1 MEIFFFCFG
10 VFPQMGPIFQYVSAD
25 NIDPYSHD
33 VPEKPDPVP
42 VIVAVDRSLGWGCS
56 HHTFKADVKIFL
68 FGGNNNTQIIKI
80 NANSDI
86 VLEAI
91 HNIYRHHLLAPY
103 LLSVA
108 FMDTAQ
114 WPQEIVV
121 KPIDEIVTNT
131 CPKPAALERKA
142 RPQKEQAL
150 NCPRCNSTNT
160 KFCYYNN
167 YSLTQPRYFCKTCR
181 RYWTEGGSLRNI
193 PVGGGSRKNKR
204 SASSSSSSPSSSKKL
219 PDLVT
224 PPSLSQSS
232 TQNPKI
238 HDGQDLNLA
247 FPATQDFRTISE
259 LIQVPSIENNNK
271 NQISTTS
278 TITTTSQISAL
289 ELITGLTSRGFN
301 SFMPMPV
308 PDPNTVY
315 TSGFPLQDFK
325 PTLNF
330 SLDGLG
336 SGYGNFHGSQE
347 TSGRLLF
354 PFEDLKPVSNTSG
367 IEQNK
372 EQGDTAGYWTGM
384 LGGGSW

>member
-1 MEIFFFCFG
+1 
-10 VFPQMGPIFQYVSAD
+10 
-25 NIDPYSHD
+25 
-33 VPEKPDPVP
+33 
-42 VIVAVDRSLGWGCS
+42 
-56 HHTFKADVKIFL
+56 
-68 FGGNNNTQIIKI
+68 
-80 NANSDI
+80 
-86 VLEAI
+86 
-91 HNIYRHHLLAPY
+91 
-103 LLSVA
+103 
-108 FMDTAQ
+108 MDTAQ

-121 KPIDEIVTNT
+121 KPIEEIITNT
-131 CPKPAALERKA
+131 CPKPATLERKT

-204 SASSSSSSPSSSKKL
+204 SASSSISSSSSKKL

-238 HDGQDLNLA
+238 HDGHDLNLA
-247 FPATQDFRTISE
+247 FPASQGYRSISE
-259 LIQVPSIENNNK
+259 LVQVPNSVENNNK
-271 NQISTTS
+271 NQIPSS
-278 TITTTSQISAL
+278 SSSSPTSQLSAL
-289 ELITGLTSRGFN
+289 ELLTGISSRGLN
-301 SFMPMPV
+301 SFIPMPV

-315 TSGFPLQDFK
+315 TSGFPMQDFK

-330 SLDGLG
+330 SLDGFG
-336 SGYGNFHGSQE
+336 SGYGSLQGVQE
-347 TSGRLLF
+347 TTGRLLF
-354 PFEDLKPVSNTSG
+354 PFEDLKQVSSTTD

-372 EQGDTAGYWTGM
+372 EQGDSAGYWTGM